1 MPDFIMLQEQD
12 LNYDVDIF
20 LAANANV
27 ISNVSIHV
35 MLSVHTMGAGLK
47 LRRRKMLKH
56 MSQDEY

>member
-20 LAANANV
+20 LAAKV

>member
-1 MPDFIMLQEQD
+1 MLQEWD